1 MTWQKSKGKIQE
13 GLDQILFKKKF
24 LDHISQ
30 KHDESLRTP
39 YLYSKIFNWINMNL
53 FPKRSQTFMAQQK
66 PIIPGRRFLGCI
78 CEWPTCTTG
87 HLDFRILRSSKT
99 WKIERWV
106 LTNVSYVKS
115 YPSYPQTKNNGTSPE
130 LFFFKIK
137 NSSFSSFFYRYN
149 KKVETHDLE
158 TLRDKKK
165 APWPNQ
171 GASRWDS
178 PNGLHLG
185 PHRGDSDWSSS
196 RDVQQW
202 SLATRYQVRF
212 FFCWERWRWTQVV
225 NPKHFFFLKE
235 LVIFSFFS
243 AGICF
248 GNLP

>member
-1 MTWQKSKGKIQE
+1 MKASGLHTCIPRSSIESTWIYSQKDLKHSWPNKNPSS
-13 GLDQILFKKKF
+13 LAADF
-24 LDHISQ
+24 LDASVNGQHVPLATWTFGSSDLQ
-30 KHDESLRTP
+30 KHGKSNDESWQMCHMLRATRAT
-39 YLYSKIFNWINMNL
+39 LKQKIMV
-53 FPKRSQTFMAQQK
+53 
-66 PIIPGRRFLGCI
+66 
-78 CEWPTCTTG
+78 
-87 HLDFRILRSSKT
+87 HLP
-99 WKIERWV
+99 
-106 LTNVSYVKS
+106 NC
-115 YPSYPQTKNNGTSPE
+115 
-130 LFFFKIK
+130 FFFLIK